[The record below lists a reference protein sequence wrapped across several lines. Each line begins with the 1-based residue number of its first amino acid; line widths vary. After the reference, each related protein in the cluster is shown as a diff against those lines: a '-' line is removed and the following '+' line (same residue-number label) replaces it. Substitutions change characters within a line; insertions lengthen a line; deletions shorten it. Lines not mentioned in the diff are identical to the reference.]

1 MGSAGAL
8 ARTTGNAGALARI
21 AGCISWVAG
30 EVARAPVFYSVVIG
44 GRPTVGGWS
53 VSKAGF
59 NGISV
64 DILDGS
70 LQVVLVANIAVIVF
84 WHPEKAIAA

>member
-1 MGSAGAL
+1 MGSAGDL
-8 ARTTGNAGALARI
+8 ARLIGNAHDLARL
-21 AGCISWVAG
+21 AGCASWVAG

-53 VSKAGF
+53 VSKASF
-59 NGISV
+59 NWISV
-64 DILDGS
+64 DIFDGS

-84 WHPEKAIAA
+84 WHPENAIAA